1 MPPATDQTDRIA
13 ALHAATRQRILLL
26 DGATGTMIQRR
37 RLQELDFRGERFADW
52 PSPLAGNNDLLCL
65 TRPDVVTDIH
75 LAYLDAGADIIETNT
90 FNSTALSQA
99 DYGME
104 ALVPE
109 LNRTAAELARA
120 AADRGSAADP
130 ARPRWQ

>member
-1 MPPATDQTDRIA
+1 MERRPGPAAAPLLLHCRSPATPPAMTSAAHRTTRIE
-13 ALHAATRQRILLL
+13 ALHAAARERILVL
-26 DGATGTMIQRR
+26 DGATGTMIQRH
-37 RLQELDFRGERFADW
+37 RLEEADFRGERFSDW

-75 LAYLDAGADIIETNT
+75 LAYLEAGADIIETNT

-109 LNRTAAELARA
+109 LN
-120 AADRGSAADP
+120 
-130 ARPRWQ
+130 